1 MDIGS
6 AVGRELGVTEEQLR
20 DLPRYRESEAFSEE
34 ERLVIDLAVEMS
46 RVPVKVSPELTEEL
60 RIRLDEAQLVELTAS
75 IAWENYRAR
84 FNRVFGVRPMGFSEG
99 AFCALPE
106 HPEQSTPPRSPF
118 ADAASPNR

>member
-6 AVGRELGVTEEQLR
+6 AVGRELGVTEQQLR

-34 ERLVIDLAVEMS
+34 ERLVIDLAVKMS
-46 RVPVKVSPELTEEL
+46 KVPVKVSPELTEEL
-60 RIRLDEAQLVELTAS
+60 CKRFDEAQLVELAAS

-99 AFCALPE
+99 SFCALPE
-106 HPEQSTPPRSPF
+106 HPEQSTPP
-118 ADAASPNR
+118 

>member
-46 RVPVKVSPELTEEL
+46 RVPVEVSPELMQEL
-60 RIRLDEAQLVELTAS
+60 RRRFDDAQLVELTS
-75 IAWENYRAR
+75 DIAWENYRAR
-84 FNRVFGVRPMGFSEG
+84 FNRVFGVKPVGFSEG
-99 AFCALPE
+99 SFCALPE
-106 HPEQSTPPRSPF
+106 RSERPLPP
-118 ADAASPNR
+118 